1 MSFPCKTVIMRG
13 IGINSLKKFCKMKNS
28 EKGEYVNYR
37 SYWVLPQNS
46 NNARYKLFFTNSSVI
61 TYNAN
66 LNWNNF
72 FIKWKKFKI
81 FLIFDFLSIHTSK
94 ICKNGKLKK
103 CKMKTQKVL
112 WKFYEI
118 ILQNEKLKNRRGK
131 KFIEKIIR

>member
-1 MSFPCKTVIMRG
+1 LSFPCKTVIMRG

-112 WKFYEI
+112 WK
-118 ILQNEKLKNRRGK
+118 ILWKNFAKWKTQESTRK
-131 KFIEKIIR
+131 KIIEKIIR